1 MTWNKRKRHLA
12 ALEDKIERAE
22 RAGRR
27 LPTGDVPPRFRGSVL
42 DALDAAGMTGAT
54 WAAWRTVAKAI
65 YGLRMSGPELELF
78 KKQTGREAPPAEA
91 VTEAW
96 LIVGRRGGKSRFDAL
111 TAMFAGGRRDYK
123 KLLAPGERA
132 TVPVIAA
139 DRKQARTV
147 MRYLRGLCALPEF
160 KPFVSRVLKESVDLR
175 TGAVIEVH
183 TASFRSTRGYTLAG
197 AVCDELAFWHADDA
211 DEPDAEILAALRPGM
226 ATIPDALLLGSSTP
240 YARRG
245 ALWDAFSRHYGKD
258 DAPGVLVWVAD
269 SRTMNPSLSES
280 VVAKAFEADAVA
292 AASEYGTD
300 GTVRFRSDVE
310 AFLAREAVEAV
321 TPKGRREIARA
332 AGVSYVA
339 FADPSGGSQD
349 AFTLAIAH
357 REGERGVLDLVRE
370 RHPPFSPD
378 AVVTEFA
385 AVLRSYGCSKVT
397 GDRYGG
403 EWPRE
408 RFRVHGIS
416 YEPSERTK
424 SDVYGALLP
433 MVNAARVEL
442 LDLPVLRAQLLGLER
457 RTSRIGKDSVD
468 HAPGGH
474 DDSANAAAGALV
486 LAAGTATREWA
497 VHKVTLGQS
506 GRIIVSPML
515 PAIARAFDLEPCG
528 DPVSGEGRGPDAL
541 ERAQA
546 AQYDA
551 DEARR
556 LTEGR
561 ARSDSDHAGP
571 VRLVR
576 A

>member
-12 ALEDKIERAE
+12 ALTDKIERAE
-22 RAGRR
+22 RSGRR
-27 LPTGDVPPRFRGSVL
+27 LPTSDVPPYFRGTILRAMDV
-42 DALDAAGMTGAT
+42 AGMTGKS

-65 YGLRMSGPELELF
+65 HALPMTKTELELF
-78 KKQTGREAPPAEA
+78 RKQTGRETPPEKP

-111 TAMFAGGRRDYK
+111 SALFTGVRRDYK

-160 KPFVSRVLKESVDLR
+160 KPFVARMLQESVELT
-175 TGAVIEVH
+175 TGATVELH
-183 TASFRSTRGYTLAG
+183 TASFRTTRGYTLAG
-197 AVCDELAFWHADDA
+197 AIADEVAFWRNDDSE
-211 DEPDAEILAALRPGM
+211 EPDEEILAALRPGM
-226 ATIPDALLLGSSTP
+226 ATVEGALLLGSSTP

-245 ALWDAFSRHYGKD
+245 VLWQAFDRHYGKEGE
-258 DAPGVLVWVAD
+258 GVLVWKA
-269 SRTMNPSLSES
+269 STREMNPALRES
-280 VVAKAFEADAVA
+280 VVARAYEEDPVA
-292 AASEYGTD
+292 AAAEYGAE
-300 GTVRFRSDVE
+300 FRRDIE
-310 AFLAREAVEAV
+310 AFLAAEAVDAV
-321 TPKGRREIARA
+321 RAPGRRELAPAKGRR
-332 AGVSYVA
+332 YVA

-378 AVVTEFA
+378 QVCHEFA
-385 AVLRSYGCSKVT
+385 EVLKAYGIQAVT
-397 GDRYGG
+397 GDHYAG

-408 RFRVHGIS
+408 RFAAHGVT
-416 YEPSERTK
+416 YKTAEMPKSELYRL
-424 SDVYGALLP
+424 LLP
-433 MVNAARVEL
+433 MVNAGRCEL
-442 LDLPVLRAQLLGLER
+442 LDVPVLRAQLLGLER
-457 RTSRIGKDSVD
+457 RVARSGRDSVD

-486 LAAGTATREWA
+486 LAAGTQAGRWA
-497 VHKVTLGQS
+497 VHKVTLAPS
-506 GRIIVSPML
+506 GRVLVTPAL

-528 DPVSGEGRGPDAL
+528 DPVSGEGRGPNAL
-541 ERAQA
+541 EEAQA
-546 AQYDA
+546 AQAAA

-561 ARSDSDHAGP
+561 ARNDSDHAGP
-571 VRLVR
+571 VSLVR
-576 A
+576 G